1 MQIYTEG
8 LSLKISKTQKET
20 LNKLAER
27 NVKVSDFIRKAI
39 SEKLQRDAKD
49 LVVKPK
55 EVKVPF

>member
-39 SEKLQRDAKD
+39 AEKLQRDAKD

-55 EVKVPF
+55 EIKVPF

>member
-1 MQIYTEG
+1 MRIYTEG

-20 LNKLAER
+20 LNKLEER

-55 EVKVPF
+55 EIKVPF

>member
-55 EVKVPF
+55 EIKVPF